1 MSETGVKGR
10 LAQSFD
16 FWEGKLE
23 APPFVRDI
31 IKQGFSLPFQVFPP
45 RCFVVSSILEL
56 LERQLIQE
64 YSSPPHCVNPLTV
77 ADLEG
82 KKLRLVIDLREVN
95 KYLVKPKFRY
105 EDLRSLSEVFEE
117 GFWFFT
123 WDLKSGYHHVD
134 IFQPHQQGDWD
145 ELSRCTSNGVE
156 RRLYTFR
163 HNAR

>member
-31 IKQGFSLPFQVFPP
+31 IKQGYSFPFQVFTPH
-45 RCFVVSSILEL
+45 CFLSNNRSALRNPLFAQSVILEL
-56 LERQLIQE
+56 LEWQLIQE
-64 YSSPPHCVNPLTV
+64 HNSPPHCVNPLTV
-77 ADLEG
+77 AEG
-82 KKLRLVIDLREVN
+82 KKLRLVVALREVN

-117 GFWFFT
+117 GFSLVF
-123 WDLKSGYHHVD
+123 HVG
-134 IFQPHQQGDWD
+134 P
-145 ELSRCTSNGVE
+145 
-156 RRLYTFR
+156 
-163 HNAR
+163 